1 MKLDY
6 ISHIDCPNYFMDE
19 DNTVFAIY
27 PWISGFLLEMR
38 NPYSFRVRR
47 ELMNKIN
54 GGWIKIL

>member
-19 DNTVFAIY
+19 DNAVFAIN
-27 PWISGFLLEMR
+27 PWVDCFLLDMM
-38 NPYSFRVRR
+38 NPYQFRVHR
-47 ELMNKIN
+47 ELENKIN